1 MRAVGITGHQKAPTR
16 VWEMLAARL
25 PEVLGAP
32 PFLGVTS
39 LAAGADQ
46 EFADEVLR
54 LGGSLFAVI
63 PTRDYETTFTSLT
76 TLHRYE
82 SLLDR
87 SARVEFMDFPEPS
100 EEAYLAA
107 GRRVVDLSDV
117 VVAVWDGLPAKGK
130 GGTADVVE
138 YADQRRKP
146 VVRIW
151 PEGEHR

>member
-1 MRAVGITGHQKAPTR
+1 MR

-25 PEVLGAP
+25 PEVLGRP

-46 EFADEVLR
+46 EFADEVVR
-54 LGGSLFAVI
+54 LGGSLWAVI
-63 PTRDYETTFTSLT
+63 PSRDYETTFTSLV

-87 SARVEFMDFPEPS
+87 SALVEFMDFPEPS

-130 GGTADVVE
+130 GGTADVVA
-138 YADQRRKP
+138 YAARCQKP
-146 VVRIW
+146 IVRIW
-151 PEGEHR
+151 PKGVRR